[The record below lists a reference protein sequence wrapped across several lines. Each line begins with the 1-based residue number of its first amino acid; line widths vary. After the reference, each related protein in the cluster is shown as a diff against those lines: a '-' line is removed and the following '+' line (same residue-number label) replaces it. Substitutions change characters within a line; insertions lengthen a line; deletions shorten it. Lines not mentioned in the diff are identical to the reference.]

1 MGSDGHYSRAGGESA
16 AFDAKAMEAYL
27 VKDPQAMA
35 LNLARAVE
43 NFGKAATEW
52 IGPRERGEVIDPI
65 DPVAEMV
72 KTLSKVI
79 EYWMSEPQRTLDAQS
94 LLLSSYMGIWM
105 NTLQRIATGEAA
117 ADPDDLPKD
126 KRFSDEDWR
135 KNPFFSLMRQIYQ
148 VTATWAE
155 KLVENADGLDEH
167 TQKKALFYVKQL
179 TAAISPANFALTNP
193 EVFRQTVASNG
204 ANLVQGMRIL
214 AEDVAAGRGELR
226 LRQTDQSKFRL
237 GENVA
242 ITPGKVVARSEICEI
257 IQYQASTETVL
268 KRPLLIVPPWINKF
282 YILDLGAE
290 KSFIKWCVDQGH
302 TVFVV
307 SWVNPEERHARLAWE
322 DYIRDGIDFGLK
334 TIEDATG
341 EKEVNAIGYCVG
353 GTLLAAALAQHAKA
367 RNRRIRSVTFFT
379 TQVDFTHA
387 GELKVFVDNEQI
399 EALEQQMNTTG
410 YLAGSKMAA
419 AFNMLRASEL
429 IWPYVVSNYLKGQE
443 PTAFDLLYWNSDSTR
458 MTAANHAF
466 YLRNCYLENRLS
478 KGEMVLGGKK
488 ITLGDVKIPVY
499 SLAAKEDHIAPARSV
514 FLGCQFFGGDVTFV
528 LSGSGHIA
536 GVVNP
541 PAKHKYQYWT
551 NGPVEGSLDHWMKT
565 ATESAG
571 SWWPHWQQWIEKQ
584 SDKRVP
590 ARIPGGSKL
599 QPLCDAPGT
608 YVRVRS

>member
-1 MGSDGHYSRAGGESA
+1 MGGNGQSSRTGGDSA
-16 AFDAKAMEAYL
+16 AFDASAMEAYL

-43 NFGKAATEW
+43 NFGRAATEW

-79 EYWMSEPQRTLDAQS
+79 EYWMSEPQRTLEAQS

-105 NTLQRIATGEAA
+105 NTLQRIATGQQMAE
-117 ADPDDLPKD
+117 PDDLPKD
-126 KRFSDEDWR
+126 KRFADEDWR
-135 KNPFFSLMRQIYQ
+135 KNPFFALMRQVYQ
-148 VTATWAE
+148 VTAAWAE

-204 ANLVQGMRIL
+204 ANLVQGMKIL
-214 AEDVAAGRGELR
+214 AEDVAAGHGELR
-226 LRQTDQSKFRL
+226 MRQTDQSKFRL

-242 ITPGKVVARSEICEI
+242 ITPGKVVARSEVCEI
-257 IQYQASTETVL
+257 IQYKPSTDTVL
-268 KRPLLIVPPWINKF
+268 KRPLFIVPPWINKF
-282 YILDLGAE
+282 YILDLGPE

-307 SWVNPEERHARLAWE
+307 SWVNPEERHANLAWE
-322 DYIRDGIDFGLK
+322 DYIRDGIDFGLA
-334 TIEDATG
+334 TIEKATG

-353 GTLLAAALAQHAKA
+353 GTLLAATLAQHAKA
-367 RNRRIRSVTFFT
+367 RNKRIRSVTFFT

-387 GELKVFVDNEQI
+387 GELKVFVDDEQI
-399 EALEQQMNTTG
+399 EALENQMKTTG

-478 KGEMVLGGKK
+478 KGEMVLAGKK
-488 ITLGDVKIPVY
+488 ISLSDVKIPVY

-565 ATESAG
+565 ATETPG
-571 SWWPHWQQWIEKQ
+571 SWWPHWQAWIEKQ
-584 SDKRVP
+584 SNKRVA
-590 ARIPGGSKL
+590 ARSPGGNSL
-599 QPLCDAPGT
+599 APLCDAPGT
-608 YVRVRS
+608 YVLVRS